1 MSLHK
6 TRVTFDSDAQV
17 SVKGKVRGR
26 EVEYTGTIS
35 EMTVRLDDGID
46 PDAISWKAATWCQE
60 ETTYSFEFVPVDGK
74 AITAKIGP
82 KYIDRTA
89 RVHYPYAIDNRHEVR
104 RIREELGAP
113 DGAKYVI
120 DFAAKTIE
128 FSWTDEV
135 Q

>member
-17 SVKGKVRGR
+17 SVKGKARGR

-35 EMTVRLDDGID
+35 EMTVTLDDGID
-46 PDAISWKAATWCQE
+46 LDAISWKAATWCQE

-89 RVHYPYAIDNRHEVR
+89 RVHYPFAIDNRHEVR

-113 DGAKYVI
+113 ESATHSI